1 MTDMLFTLAIME
13 TIMET
18 TMELTIGLVV
28 RISAAER
35 FAQSDSDYDATQYKQ
50 WVVTHVHPDNV
61 ELFYCVPVM
70 EAVEWEHPRL
80 GQDYILAVE
89 CEGVPGLFD
98 TTAPLQGI
106 WVEQKEI
113 TRVISVCADNLL
125 VATQKRILLG
135 LIPA

>member
-1 MTDMLFTLAIME
+1 
-13 TIMET
+13 
-18 TMELTIGLVV
+18 MELTIGLVV
-28 RISAAER
+28 RVSAAER
-35 FAQSDSDYDATQYKQ
+35 LAQSDEDYDATQYKQ

-80 GQDYILAVE
+80 GLDYILAVE

-113 TRVISVCADNLL
+113 TRVISSCGDKLL
-125 VATQKRILLG
+125 AATQNRILLG